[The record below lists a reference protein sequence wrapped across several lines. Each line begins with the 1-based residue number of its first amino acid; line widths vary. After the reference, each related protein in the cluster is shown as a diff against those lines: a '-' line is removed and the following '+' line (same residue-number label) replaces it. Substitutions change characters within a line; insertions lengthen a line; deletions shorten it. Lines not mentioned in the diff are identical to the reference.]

1 MGTPSLTSEIE
12 SPCFPAVHQSRQVLR
27 KAIAPIINITM
38 NKLLIAL
45 FVLVAIAAYV
55 QGDTGLGHY
64 GYGYA
69 ARHLGYKR
77 TAEAGSYGLG
87 AYGLGAYGA
96 YGYAGYPYAAGYKRE
111 AEAEPWRYYGGHY
124 GYKREA
130 EAGGYYGGYPYRYGG
145 YRRHGYYGYK
155 REAEAG
161 GYYGYGYPY
170 AYGYRYSA

>member
-96 YGYAGYPYAAGYKRE
+96 YGY
-111 AEAEPWRYYGGHY
+111 
-124 GYKREA
+124 
-130 EAGGYYGGYPYRYGG
+130 YGGYPYRYGG

>member
-55 QGDTGLGHY
+55 QGDT
-64 GYGYA
+64 
-69 ARHLGYKR
+69 
-77 TAEAGSYGLG
+77 GLG

-161 GYYGYGYPY
+161 G
-170 AYGYRYSA
+170 

>member
-77 TAEAGSYGLG
+77 EAEAG
-87 AYGLGAYGA
+87 
-96 YGYAGYPYAAGYKRE
+96 
-111 AEAEPWRYYGGHY
+111 PWRYYGGHY

-130 EAGGYYGGYPYRYGG
+130 DAGGYYGGY
-145 YRRHGYYGYK
+145 
-155 REAEAG
+155 
-161 GYYGYGYPY
+161 
-170 AYGYRYSA
+170 

>member
-87 AYGLGAYGA
+87 AYGA
-96 YGYAGYPYAAGYKRE
+96 YGYAGYPYAA
-111 AEAEPWRYYGGHY
+111 

-161 GYYGYGYPY
+161 
-170 AYGYRYSA
+170 